1 MQFLAL
7 FTATLGAFATS
18 AVAAPSPC
26 NCPGP
31 VTSPADPPKPEN
43 TTVRVGYT
51 LDLNPDTPLGS
62 LSCSATFAKNFP
74 KFHKLGQLP
83 TAPFYGEVPGA
94 VDGSPKCG
102 SCWQLQYNGQPPVYM
117 VAVDNA
123 AMIQLGKQAFDK
135 FAGAAGVAEGSVDA
149 TAVEVER
156 TLCGL

>member
-7 FTATLGAFATS
+7 FAAALATFATS

-26 NCPGP
+26 NCPSSGTP
-31 VTSPADPPKPEN
+31 CPN

-62 LSCSATFAKNFP
+62 LSCSVTFAKNFP
-74 KFHKLGQLP
+74 TFRKLGELP
-83 TAPFYGEVPGA
+83 TAPFYGEVPGS
-94 VDGSPKCG
+94 VDGSPKSRCG

-123 AMIQLGKQAFDK
+123 AMIQLGGPAFET
-135 FAGAAGVAEGSVDA
+135 FAGAAGKAQGSVDA
-149 TAVEVER
+149 TAVEVDPKK
-156 TLCGL
+156 CGL